1 MIFDTHA
8 HYDDEAFEE
17 DREALLESLKDGG
30 IGAVMN
36 VAASLES
43 CRTTLLLAGHY
54 DWMYAALGVHPSGTA
69 ELDEAGL
76 KWMEFQ
82 CSHEKVRAVGEI
94 GLDYYWEEP
103 AHDIQKKWFEAQ
115 MDLARQ
121 VKLPIIIHSR
131 DAAKDTLD
139 MMKAAGA
146 GDIGG
151 VVHCFSYTREM
162 AREYLNMGFFLGI
175 GGVLTFSN
183 ARKLKEVVEYIPLES
198 IVLETD
204 CPYLAPV
211 PNRGKRNSSLNLPYV
226 VEAVSQL
233 KGVDPE
239 TVMKVTWEN
248 GTKLYRL

>member
-82 CSHEKVRAVGEI
+82 CSHENILLYME
-94 GLDYYWEEP
+94 LWEFIRMMRIRWMQQFWMRS
-103 AHDIQKKWFEAQ
+103 ADIA
-115 MDLARQ
+115 
-121 VKLPIIIHSR
+121 
-131 DAAKDTLD
+131 T
-139 MMKAAGA
+139 
-146 GDIGG
+146 
-151 VVHCFSYTREM
+151 
-162 AREYLNMGFFLGI
+162 
-175 GGVLTFSN
+175 
-183 ARKLKEVVEYIPLES
+183 
-198 IVLETD
+198 
-204 CPYLAPV
+204 
-211 PNRGKRNSSLNLPYV
+211 
-226 VEAVSQL
+226 
-233 KGVDPE
+233 
-239 TVMKVTWEN
+239 
-248 GTKLYRL
+248 

>member
-103 AHDIQKKWFEAQ
+103 EHSVQKIWFVRQ
-115 MDLARQ
+115 LDLARK
-121 VKLPIIIHSR
+121 VKLPVIIHSR

-139 MMKAAGA
+139 IMKAEKA
-146 GDIGG
+146 GD
-151 VVHCFSYTREM
+151 
-162 AREYLNMGFFLGI
+162 MGSTAFLMGRRLQGSTWI
-175 GGVLTFSN
+175 WDSSWGLEACPPLTMLKSL
-183 ARKLKEVVEYIPLES
+183 RKWWSMHPLS
-198 IVLETD
+198 PWCLRQTVRTCRL
-204 CPYLAPV
+204 CPTGASAIHP
-211 PNRGKRNSSLNLPYV
+211 
-226 VEAVSQL
+226 
-233 KGVDPE
+233 
-239 TVMKVTWEN
+239 
-248 GTKLYRL
+248 